1 MDIPDNLSDSSDED
15 PIGIESKDTKVWLV
29 KIPKFLADKWSS
41 VQERGVELGKM
52 RIYNNT
58 SVDQKSGSKVT
69 VYVPTNPL
77 DPIPV
82 PKNYNLTLTNMQPKN
97 EFIFT
102 ESSQGK
108 ALELAGTVIHE
119 ATVGPVIDE
128 DYRNIMKQRT
138 QSSSA
143 DSSTRVVK
151 VLSGKEVKGQ
161 GFVATSS
168 KAWDAGARFTK
179 RRGTVDKKERIPKSD
194 LLDIIFKAFEEKSH
208 YTLRSISDKCQQ
220 PHAWLKEVLNE
231 VCTLNKKGPYNGL
244 YELKKEFLQ
253 SSNEPL
259 SNVPDIKMEPQ

>member
-108 ALELAGTVIHE
+108 ALE
-119 ATVGPVIDE
+119 
-128 DYRNIMKQRT
+128 
-138 QSSSA
+138 
-143 DSSTRVVK
+143 
-151 VLSGKEVKGQ
+151 
-161 GFVATSS
+161 
-168 KAWDAGARFTK
+168 K